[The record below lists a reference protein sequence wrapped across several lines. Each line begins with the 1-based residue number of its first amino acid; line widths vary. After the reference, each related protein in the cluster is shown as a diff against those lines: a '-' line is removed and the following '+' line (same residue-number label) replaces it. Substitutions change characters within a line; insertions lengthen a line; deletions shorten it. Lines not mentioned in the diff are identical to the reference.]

1 MNRSF
6 SPLAHALAFGLA
18 LSATAA
24 NAATAPSTL
33 TQGPSIYGAAAPA
46 SSASRVVDVATIR
59 ALNIDCGET
68 VTFRHGD
75 KSFSWKFDV
84 IGHRVV
90 DLQTIAPVGFV
101 SQPLKIYVAR
111 NEGERN

>member
-6 SPLAHALAFGLA
+6 THVAIAFGLA
-18 LSATAA
+18 MSATVASAA
-24 NAATAPSTL
+24 MDTSTL
-33 TQGPSIYGAAAPA
+33 ANGKSIYGATTAASQTA
-46 SSASRVVDVATIR
+46 KVVDVSKVST
-59 ALNIDCGET
+59 LNIDCGET